1 MGFLVMRL
9 FLILCLGLVT
19 CERTGFLK
27 KEAFA
32 TVPELIT
39 SAGYPIEKHRVTTED
54 GYILQMHR
62 IPAGRRTARKAG
74 FSAKG
79 KKAVLIVHGLLG
91 SSGDFVIMGP
101 ERSLAY
107 LLADEGYDVWLGN
120 QRGNVY
126 TAHVNYTKSNPRFWN
141 YSFHEHGKYDVPAMV
156 DKILNVTGV
165 PKVMYV
171 GYSMG
176 TTSFFVMMSERPEYN
191 DKVISFVALAPAV
204 YLSNIKFL
212 ATATLKTLELPER
225 MRSQGMISVS
235 VTRDLL
241 DLVVGRLCFRGKV
254 EDDLCMRVV
263 YLIVGDDYEQYDK
276 DKIIVT
282 LARAQ
287 PASWRQL
294 EHFGKIAISDVFTSW
309 EDGLWGRVKPYN
321 ISNVKVPV
329 TLLYG
334 HNDQLTEKNE
344 IMRLAEELSATGT
357 LEEVRPACDW
367 PKFNHL
373 DFAFAKDVGILLNK
387 PLVGYINTLFNKYG
401 PK

>member
-1 MGFLVMRL
+1 MGFLLMRL

-19 CERTGFLK
+19 CERTRVLK
-27 KEAFA
+27 KEAYA
-32 TVPELIT
+32 TVPELIAT
-39 SAGYPIEKHRVTTED
+39 AGYPIEKHRVTTED
-54 GYILQMHR
+54 GYIIQMHR
-62 IPAGRRTARKAG
+62 IPAGRRIARKAG

-120 QRGNVY
+120 LRGNIY
-126 TAHVNYTKSNPRFWN
+126 TSHVNYTKRNPKFWN
-141 YSFHEHGKYDVPAMV
+141 FSFHEHGKYDVPAMV
-156 DKILNVTGV
+156 DKILNVTSV

-191 DKVISFVALAPAV
+191 DKIISFVALAPAV
-204 YLSNIKFL
+204 YLSNIKPL
-212 ATATLKTLELPER
+212 AVTALKTLELPER
-225 MRSQGMISVS
+225 MRAQGMLSVS
-235 VTRDLL
+235 LSRDILDLL
-241 DLVVGRLCFRGKV
+241 IGSMCFRGKP
-254 EDDLCMRVV
+254 EDDICMRIV
-263 YLIVGDDYEQYDK
+263 YMIVGEDNEQYDK
-276 DKIIVT
+276 DITAVL

-287 PASWRQL
+287 PASWRHL
-294 EHFGKIAISDVFTSW
+294 EHFGKIAISGVFTSW

-321 ISNVKVPV
+321 ITNVKVPV

-334 HNDQLTEKNE
+334 GNDQLTEKNQ
-344 IMRLAEELSATGT
+344 IMRLADELSATGM
-357 LEEVRPACDW
+357 LEGVRPACEW

-373 DFAFAKDVGILLNK
+373 DFAFARDVGTLLNR
-387 PLVGYINTLFNKYG
+387 PLVVYINTLFNKYG